1 MAVQDPRQISID
13 KGLGKNYAGN
23 QTRSGEKENQP
34 IDNKTQTPKKS
45 KTLRYP
51 YAMLDNNTDYLK
63 IDIATYEPPKLNLK
77 GLDLTETNVGDGKG
91 GDKYEKRFNETT
103 SSETFKSLQLQTG
116 TRSNAE
122 GLKNPKG
129 TILLPIPKQLS
140 DTTSISWGDGGLNPI
155 EAFGVAATGAL
166 MENANPLEIA
176 NAALEFLKSKG
187 ASAISD
193 TGVRNAITAALSG
206 AAVGALGGNVSA
218 NQLVSRATGQVLNPN
233 LELLFDGV
241 SLRAFPFTFEFFPR
255 NAREAQEVMKI
266 IRTLKQS
273 MSARG
278 NSKNDAT
285 SGVFISAPDVFQVTY
300 MKGRKPHPFL
310 NKFKPMALTA
320 INLNYTGSNSYTTFP
335 DGTPT
340 HIIMELSF
348 KELNPIYSEDY
359 DEGIGKIG
367 VGY

>member
-1 MAVQDPRQISID
+1 MPHNDLHPKEIRNNS
-13 KGLGKNYAGN
+13 N
-23 QTRSGEKENQP
+23 TRSGEKETAVRDRRTGQ
-34 IDNKTQTPKKS
+34 NKATKR
-45 KTLRYP
+45 LRYP
-51 YAMLDNNTDYLK
+51 YRMLDDNTDYLK
-63 IDIATYEPPKLNLK
+63 IDIAEYQPPR
-77 GLDLTETNVGDGKG
+77 LDLQGLTPTRTEVENEKGEKVGKVT
-91 GDKYEKRFNETT
+91 FNNAS

-122 GLKNPKG
+122 NLKKPKS

-140 DTTSISWGDGGLNPI
+140 DTSAISWGDGGLNPI

-166 MENANPLEIA
+166 MESANPLEIA
-176 NAALEFLKSKG
+176 QGAIAFLKDKG
-187 ASAISD
+187 VAAIND
-193 TGVRNAITAALSG
+193 TGVRQAITAALAGS
-206 AAVGALGGNVSA
+206 AVGALGGNVSA

-255 NAREAQEVMKI
+255 NQKEAEQVLLI

-273 MSARG
+273 MSAKG

-285 SGVFISAPDVFQVTY
+285 SGVFISAPDIFQVTY
-300 MKGRKPHPFL
+300 MKGRRAHPFL
-310 NKFKPMALTA
+310 NKFKPMALTGM
-320 INLNYTGSNSYTTFP
+320 NLNYTGSNTYTTFP

-340 HIIMELSF
+340 HIIMELTF
-348 KELNPIYSEDY
+348 KEINPIYAEDY
-359 DEGIGKIG
+359 DEGMGKIG